1 MTSRRD
7 RIFAWVGVVVAALS
21 AIALSAAV
29 VIQQIADRSSA
40 NQSAADA
47 QAADQAAAR
56 CSSDSATETALPAPS
71 VYKPSG
77 TVTALKTTDLTIGSG
92 AAAKQGDCLIVKY
105 YGTLAANGKKFDENF
120 TQTTGL
126 AFILGEGQVIPGWDQ
141 GLAGM
146 KVGGTRRL
154 VIPASLAYG
163 DQSPS
168 ADIPANSA
176 LVFVVK
182 LLRIQQ

>member
-7 RIFAWVGVVVAALS
+7 RIFAWVGVVVAGLSAVALS
-21 AIALSAAV
+21 VAV
-29 VIQQIADRSSA
+29 VIQQVTDRTNA
-40 NQSAADA
+40 GQSAADTQAA
-47 QAADQAAAR
+47 QAAAQCA
-56 CSSDSATETALPAPS
+56 SDSQTETALSPPKA
-71 VYKPSG
+71 YKPSG
-77 TVTALKTTDLTIGSG
+77 AVTALQTTDLTIGSG

-105 YGTLAANGKKFDENF
+105 YGTLASDGKKFDENF
-120 TQTTGL
+120 TQPTGL
-126 AFILGEGQVIPGWDQ
+126 AFTLGEGQVIPGWDQ
-141 GLAGM
+141 GLEGIKA
-146 KVGGTRRL
+146 GGTRRL

-182 LLRIQQ
+182 LLRIQQP